1 MMPEPMSMNDR
12 IRALAG
18 RTTVAVTEP
27 EAPATRP
34 RPTADAGSGGGGDD
48 DHEERGRDHPV
59 NVAVRDAF
67 LRRG

>member
-1 MMPEPMSMNDR
+1 MPEPMSMNDR

-27 EAPATRP
+27 EAPAA
-34 RPTADAGSGGGGDD
+34 RPTPSADAGAGGGAD
-48 DHEERGRDHPV
+48 DHEQRGRDHPV

-67 LRRG
+67 QRRG